1 MAITITEQ
9 PQAYPGFGLFTD
21 DRNENVFR
29 FESDFINTLHD
40 FKWRVII
47 TLRTPDQATSA
58 IVDRVIFDS
67 YLQYGYLNLYPILSQ
82 LNVIPPLD
90 RESNTGSTLIKKSWI
105 VVKIQETAPAPN
117 STRVVVT
124 EWISGDTTATRL
136 YVHKGTRANGL
147 TAFPNFNVNI
157 KINPNI
163 TAVGYLQPF
172 ILNIGGSERIRRT
185 MYIGAVPN
193 NMGNSPYNSN
203 QGNIVGYL
211 DLINSTYFQNWSKYT
226 YERTALDNV
235 LFTMEADSCVQNNI
249 ISWRNPSGF
258 MMMYNFAHSSIKEG
272 NIQKQRY
279 ATNISKTA
287 ITEDTKYIDL
297 SSLYINEQVHEWLTE
312 ILKSPEVYYN
322 GVEVIPTTSSYRLVS
337 SKFENLIN
345 VTFRF
350 EFAKKENSILL

>member
-9 PQAYPGFGLFTD
+9 PQGFSGFGLFTD

-29 FESDFINTLHD
+29 FDSSVIYLVND
-40 FKWRVII
+40 FKWRVLI
-47 TLRTPDQATSA
+47 TLRTPDQTTSA

-82 LNVIPPLD
+82 LNVIPNLD
-90 RESNTGSTLIKKSWI
+90 REYNAGTASIKKSWI
-105 VVKIQETAPAPN
+105 VVKIQETQQDAN
-117 STRVVVT
+117 STRVVLS
-124 EWISGDTTATRL
+124 EWRSGDTTATRL
-136 YVHKGTRANGL
+136 YVHKGTRINGI

-163 TAVGYLQPF
+163 KAIGYFQPF
-172 ILNIGGSERIRRT
+172 ILGIADSERVSRKRYATAIPDVSNT
-185 MYIGAVPN
+185 A
-193 NMGNSPYNSN
+193 YNSTES
-203 QGNIVGYL
+203 NIVGYL
-211 DLINSTYFQNWSKYT
+211 DLINSTEFQTYSKIT
-226 YERTALDNV
+226 YERMLLDNV
-235 LFTMEADSCVQNNI
+235 LFAMEADSCVQNNI

-258 MMMYNFAHSSIKEG
+258 MMLYNFAHSSIKEG

-322 GVEVIPTTSSYRLVS
+322 GVEVIPKTSSYRLVS

>member
-29 FESDFINTLHD
+29 FDSSVIYLVND

-47 TLRTPDQATSA
+47 TLRTPDQTTSA

-82 LNVIPPLD
+82 LNVNPLLD
-90 RESNTGSTLIKKSWI
+90 NNPNPTYTIKKSWI
-105 VVKIQETAPAPN
+105 VVQIQETQQDAN
-117 STRVVVT
+117 STRVVLS
-124 EWISGDTTATRL
+124 EWSSGDTTSTRL
-136 YVHKGTRANGL
+136 YVHKGTRVNGL
-147 TAFPNFNVNI
+147 TAFPDFNVNI

-163 TAVGYLQPF
+163 PAVGYFQTY
-172 ILNIGGSERIRRT
+172 ILGVGGTERLRMTLYGHNAPPYVTYSE
-185 MYIGAVPN
+185 
-193 NMGNSPYNSN
+193 YNSN
-203 QGNIVGYL
+203 EGNIVGYL
-211 DLINSTYFQNWSKYT
+211 DLINSISFQYSSKFT
-226 YERTALDNV
+226 YERETLDNV
-235 LFTMEADSCVQNNI
+235 LFTIEADSCVQNNI

-258 MMMYNFAHSSIKEG
+258 MMLYNFAHSSIKEG

-350 EFAKKENSILL
+350 EIAKKENSILL